1 MCPFADQVPL
11 ELGQRRE
18 HMKNQFACCAA
29 GFDFLRQTLKRDAL
43 LLQLGHDLHQIRQA
57 APESIQ
63 PPDDKGIPGPQCLA
77 ALLKLGAVGRLATG
91 RFLIDRPTPGL

>member
-43 LLQLGHDLHQIRQA
+43 LLVGTVTATTPLRIEIPDGTQIPARG
-57 APESIQ
+57 ESASL
-63 PPDDKGIPGPQCLA
+63 DYEL
-77 ALLKLGAVGRLATG
+77 RSS
-91 RFLIDRPTPGL
+91 

>member
-29 GFDFLRQTLKRDAL
+29 GFDFLRKKCHFILHGTKGVQPSSYLGIRD
-43 LLQLGHDLHQIRQA
+43 
-57 APESIQ
+57 
-63 PPDDKGIPGPQCLA
+63 
-77 ALLKLGAVGRLATG
+77 
-91 RFLIDRPTPGL
+91 